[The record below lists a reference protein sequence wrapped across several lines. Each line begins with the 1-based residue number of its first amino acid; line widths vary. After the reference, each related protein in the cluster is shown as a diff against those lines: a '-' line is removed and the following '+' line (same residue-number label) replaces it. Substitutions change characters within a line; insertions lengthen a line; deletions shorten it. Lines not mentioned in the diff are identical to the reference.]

1 MGQSLLQRLGSDNRS
16 IFILGVF
23 LLFLIIGWFVP
34 SFIIDQNNTLKVLLI
49 MLASLAGGRL
59 PAIMTGMELGV
70 RNLTIVSVLFF
81 CNLCWL
87 LLMFPLIRSF
97 YDNVVQVKVVGRLLH
112 SAKERAIQGSRRV
125 SSVGIYALPIFVWL
139 PFPFTGSLVGAVIG
153 HIIGIPTTK
162 LLVLVVTAMC
172 AGIFSWTFGL
182 EYLVYLTGTTGKV
195 ICYSAI
201 VIGLI
206 YALIWRGPT
215 KKKSEGNP

>member
-16 IFILGVF
+16 VFILGVF

-70 RNLTIVSVLFF
+70 RNPTIVSVLFF

-125 SSVGIYALPIFVWL
+125 SSGCDYTPAPTGVKRGQAPTAACGISPPLRGCLSRSARPQVPPCVRRGGASRAAQSRRFWARLARLPARL
-139 PFPFTGSLVGAVIG
+139 EGLAR
-153 HIIGIPTTK
+153 
-162 LLVLVVTAMC
+162 LLAACPPDRRL
-172 AGIFSWTFGL
+172 
-182 EYLVYLTGTTGKV
+182 
-195 ICYSAI
+195 
-201 VIGLI
+201 
-206 YALIWRGPT
+206 
-215 KKKSEGNP
+215 SE